1 MLSIGKT
8 ESTLIFEM
16 VAMKKN
22 NFAIS
27 EKTRQTVHMLSG
39 IVAVLSLVATIFLSL
54 AGNGTFD
61 SVSPSD
67 KTPQP
72 TPTRPEAIYKAQKDY
87 AFFLDKR
94 VFSRSVNGST
104 TTIRAIKNNS
114 IKMTITPLH
123 GTSYTKLSNDTK
135 PYAEEIYEY
144 AQLNV
149 TTLYS
154 VYQTKN
160 GNNITTIYCIDDGLG
175 SSIEIKYTYPSDDAE
190 IKESF
195 DILLSMFKLI

>member
-8 ESTLIFEM
+8 ESTFIFEM

-39 IVAVLSLVATIFLSL
+39 IVAVLSLMATIFLSL
-54 AGNGTFD
+54 AGNGAFN

-72 TPTRPEAIYKAQKDY
+72 SPTLPETIYKAQKEY
-87 AFFLDKR
+87 TFFLDKR
-94 VFSRSVNGST
+94 VFSRSVNGNAT
-104 TTIRAIKNNS
+104 TVRAIKNNS

-135 PYAEEIYEY
+135 LYAEEIYEY

-160 GNNITTIYCIDDGLG
+160 DNNITTIYCIDDGLG
-175 SSIEIKYTYPSDDAE
+175 SSIEIKYTMPEGDEE
-190 IKESF
+190 IAESF
-195 DILLSMFKLI
+195 DILLSMFKIY